1 MLPPQTVILILT
13 LADVVLLRGLRR
25 YFALFWMAALPGV
38 VLHELSHW
46 TTALFTNGQP
56 SFPRFWP
63 QKIPGG
69 YSMARVPILN
79 PRWYNGVFIGLS
91 PLLLIVIAFATIVY
105 GSPQTWSWAQAW
117 RVVIIPIIAA
127 ECLVECVPSPADWR
141 IAGKSLWPLLAAV
154 ACVLVFRVS
163 T

>member
-1 MLPPQTVILILT
+1 MIPPETAILILT
-13 LADVVLLRGLRR
+13 LAGVVILRGLRR
-25 YFALFWMAALPGV
+25 YFILFWMAALPGV

-46 TTALFTNGQP
+46 LLALVTGGQP
-56 SFPRFWP
+56 ALPRLWP

-69 YSMARVPILN
+69 YSMARVPIRN
-79 PRWYNGVFIGLS
+79 PRWYNGAIIGLS
-91 PLLLIVIAFATIVY
+91 PLLLIVIAFAVIVY
-105 GSPQTWSWAQAW
+105 GAPEVWSWPQAW

-141 IAGKSLWPLLAAV
+141 IAGKSLWPLLAVV
-154 ACVLVFRVS
+154 ACVVVFRVS